1 MNTTKNFSSQRL
13 VNKHKQIVKAYKE
26 PTKLSLLCKLMFL
39 LSIVF
44 FSTTNMEAQNERKHA
59 INVCAIAIPTMN
71 LYVLNYEYLYHQRHG
86 LAVRAEYAADLSGE
100 GANGTG
106 MAGVLNYRWHF
117 SPKLD
122 NFFIGVY
129 GRYRY
134 VSGSGIAE
142 GINYDFSIPE
152 VNLGVNGG
160 YRWVSKIGINV
171 VLAAGYGYSWG
182 SENITPLNEQVIS
195 NFNAF
200 KKAESYI
207 EAPYYGEVSIGY
219 AF

>member
-1 MNTTKNFSSQRL
+1 MNTIKNFSYQGLLR
-13 VNKHKQIVKAYKE
+13 KDKQVVKVHNE
-26 PTKLSLLCKLMFL
+26 PTKLSLFCKLVFL
-39 LSIVF
+39 LSIII
-44 FSTTNMEAQNERKHA
+44 FSTTNVEAQNERKQA

-86 LAVRAEYAADLSGE
+86 LAVRTEYAADLSSE
-100 GANGTG
+100 GATGIG
-106 MAGVLNYRWHF
+106 MAAVLNYRWHF

-122 NFFIGVY
+122 NFFIGAY

-134 VSGSGIAE
+134 VSGSGIA
-142 GINYDFSIPE
+142 GDINYDFSIPE
-152 VNLGVNGG
+152 VNLGINGG